1 MVTEST
7 PLTKENLD
15 FLISNIKKV
24 NAINPAYFERYGVK
38 RGLRNSVL
46 PEYARLTVIIST
58 TASLYPT
65 RVICFTADTICPK
78 SSEVRKKKGDSATK
92 RSYGF

>member
-38 RGLRNSVL
+38 RGLRNSDGTGVM
-46 PEYARLTVIIST
+46 
-58 TASLYPT
+58 ASLYPT